1 MLRERGEKVGGK
13 KAQLIDR
20 LLEMNAD
27 VASSSSTTASS
38 LDTVPSFL
46 PPSSV
51 LIYACKSWHI
61 FGKRASELTSLL
73 SSVSSDLKVYGHARK
88 GWEVEDVKGVEG
100 LEKLKTSKGVF
111 AVTSS
116 KGELVKMKMER
127 PFKDLREADLEVM
140 AKEIAAKMGM

>member
-1 MLRERGEKVGGK
+1 M
-13 KAQLIDR
+13 
-20 LLEMNAD
+20 
-27 VASSSSTTASS
+27 
-38 LDTVPSFL
+38 
-46 PPSSV
+46 
-51 LIYACKSWHI
+51 
-61 FGKRASELTSLL
+61 
-73 SSVSSDLKVYGHARK
+73 K
-88 GWEVEDVKGVEG
+88 GLEG

>member
-27 VASSSSTTASS
+27 VASSSSTAASS

-51 LIYACKSWHI
+51 LIYACKS
-61 FGKRASELTSLL
+61 
-73 SSVSSDLKVYGHARK
+73 
-88 GWEVEDVKGVEG
+88 
-100 LEKLKTSKGVF
+100 
-111 AVTSS
+111 
-116 KGELVKMKMER
+116 
-127 PFKDLREADLEVM
+127 
-140 AKEIAAKMGM
+140 